1 MTNYTR
7 HVILYKKHKQGVET
21 LSISSNK
28 TTYRN
33 LFKNSI
39 DGFKNK
45 ISSFFTGGK
54 MSTYTQYTGT
64 FIKTDGSKRTM
75 NFIKVSDLP
84 DHLFS
89 AKQRKESDGEI
100 QVVYDTDV
108 NDFRVFNRG
117 RVIGEVQT
125 RTVNYNFSK

>member
-1 MTNYTR
+1 
-7 HVILYKKHKQGVET
+7 
-21 LSISSNK
+21 
-28 TTYRN
+28 
-33 LFKNSI
+33 
-39 DGFKNK
+39 
-45 ISSFFTGGK
+45 

-89 AKQRKESDGEI
+89 AKQRKESSGEI

-117 RVIGEVQT
+117 RVIGEVQS
-125 RTVNYNFSK
+125 RTVNHNFSK

>member
-1 MTNYTR
+1 M
-7 HVILYKKHKQGVET
+7 KHKQGVET

-33 LFKNSI
+33 LFKNSM
-39 DGFKNK
+39 DSFKNK

-89 AKQRKESDGEI
+89 AKQRKESSGEI

-117 RVIGEVQT
+117 RVIGEVQS
-125 RTVNYNFSK
+125 RTVNHNFSK